1 MDNQTGAKKPESVTH
16 NLRVKALLAKL
27 KNKLH
32 NFRVLDKKGLPIG
45 IIKDIYL
52 SNTRQINLLILG
64 TDLPQSYTFSLTSN
78 QIQQVDYPNKAILT
92 SIDKSEIQPILA
104 SPELPTTEEQVTE
117 TSLPDSYVNDPEISD
132 SSSTD
137 VVEEEVIRLIE
148 ERLVINHQKRKVGE
162 VIVRKEIETRMVEVP
177 VQYEKLIVEQVS
189 PEPKIIAEV
198 DLGLQEN
205 VATTSNEIALNQTST
220 NNTVKGEFVS
230 PKTASLLLDAI
241 AKQKHHDCQLVRVE
255 MVLLSS
261 ENQKTY
267 QEWFIAVLVHKLL

>member
-1 MDNQTGAKKPESVTH
+1 MDNQAAARKQETVRH
-16 NLRVKALLAKL
+16 NLRVKALLDKL
-27 KNKLH
+27 KNKLN
-32 NFRVLDKKGLPIG
+32 NFRVLDNKGLEIG

-52 SNTRQINLLILG
+52 SNTRQINLLILA

-78 QIQQVDYPNKAILT
+78 QIQQVDYPQKAILT

-104 SPELPTTEEQVTE
+104 SPQLQTIDEQVTE
-117 TSLPDSYVNDPEISD
+117 TSLPDSYVNDSEISD

-198 DLGLQEN
+198 DLGQQQDF
-205 VATTSNEIALNQTST
+205 ATTSNDIAVNQTS
-220 NNTVKGEFVS
+220 NNNIVKGEFVS

-241 AKQKHHDCQLVRVE
+241 AKQKHDDCQLVRVE
-255 MVLLSS
+255 IVLETT
-261 ENQKTY
+261 ENQSIY
-267 QEWFIAVLVHKLL
+267 QEWFDRCSGT

>member
-1 MDNQTGAKKPESVTH
+1 MDNQASARKQETVRH
-16 NLRVKALLAKL
+16 NLRVKALLDKL
-27 KNKLH
+27 KTKLN
-32 NFRVLDKKGLPIG
+32 NFQVLDNKGLEIG

-52 SNTRQINLLILG
+52 SNTRQINLLILA

-104 SPELPTTEEQVTE
+104 SPQLPIIEEQVPENT
-117 TSLPDSYVNDPEISD
+117 LPDSYINEPEISD

-148 ERLVINHQKRKVGE
+148 ERLVVNHQKRKIGE

-177 VQYEKLIVEQVS
+177 VQYEKLIVEQVGS
-189 PEPKIIAEV
+189 EPKIIAEV
-198 DLGLQEN
+198 DLVQRQN
-205 VATTSNEIALNQTST
+205 VATTSNDIALNQSST
-220 NNTVKGEFVS
+220 NNTVKGEFIS

-241 AKQKHHDCQLVRVE
+241 AKQKHHDCQSVRVE
-255 MVLLSS
+255 IVLGSS
-261 ENQKTY
+261 ENQQTY
-267 QEWFIAVLVHKLL
+267 QEWFDRCSGT

>member
-32 NFRVLDKKGLPIG
+32 NFRVLDKKGLSIG

-52 SNTRQINLLILG
+52 SNTRQINLLILA

-78 QIQQVDYPNKAILT
+78 QIQQVDYPNQAILT

-104 SPELPTTEEQVTE
+104 SPELPTTEEQVNK

-162 VIVRKEIETRMVEVP
+162 VVVRKEIETRMVEVP

-198 DLGLQEN
+198 DLGQHRD
-205 VATTSNEIALNQTST
+205 VATTNNDIALNQTST

-255 MVLLSS
+255 IVLVSS

-267 QEWFIAVLVHKLL
+267 QEWFDRCSGT

>member
-1 MDNQTGAKKPESVTH
+1 MDNQTGTKKPESVTH

-52 SNTRQINLLILG
+52 SNTRQINLLILA

-92 SIDKSEIQPILA
+92 SIDKSEIQPIMA
-104 SPELPTTEEQVTE
+104 SPELPTTGEQVTE
-117 TSLPDSYVNDPEISD
+117 TSMPDSYVNDPEISD

-198 DLGLQEN
+198 DLGQHTD
-205 VATTSNEIALNQTST
+205 VASASTNNDIALNQTST

-241 AKQKHHDCQLVRVE
+241 AKQKHHDCHLVRVE
-255 MVLLSS
+255 IVLGSS
-261 ENQKTY
+261 ENQQTY
-267 QEWFIAVLVHKLL
+267 QEWFDRCSGT